1 MKLSWKIVL
10 TVLLIVTLAVSVSS
24 YIMIASTFQAE
35 LDSQAGAASGESQML
50 CLTLGA
56 LASQAV
62 GSGESALLEQ
72 LEGSSFFQN
81 YAMLVY
87 RSDGT
92 VLWKN
97 REEPA
102 NLTPADVG
110 QEGLCYAFFQRDT
123 GSRRYLE
130 TVQRLELNGEP
141 FYVDLLQG
149 ADQAFSQRDANL
161 QIYRQ
166 VMLLSVA
173 ACTLASIACAAVLTG
188 PIRKLSRSTRSIAG
202 GQYSHRVK
210 VRSRDELGALA
221 EDFNRMADA
230 LELKIQELAA
240 AAQRQKD
247 FTASFAHELK
257 TPLTSVIGYADTLRS
272 RELPRLQQLE
282 AVNYIFSE
290 GKRLEAMSFSL
301 LDLFA
306 LERTAPQLV
315 TVQAQALARAVAESM
330 GYVMS
335 QSGVE
340 LRLSV
345 EPGSFP
351 GEPNLLKT
359 LLYNLLDNARKASQ
373 SGSSVELLGCT
384 TPQGYLF
391 QVTDHGRGIPQE
403 ALDRITEP
411 FYMVD
416 KSRARAQGGAGLGLA
431 LCQRI
436 ASAHGAQLRFE
447 SRVGAG
453 TTVSLILGG
462 SEP

>member
-10 TVLLIVTLAVSVSS
+10 TVLLIVTLTVSVSS

-221 EDFNRMADA
+221 EDFN
-230 LELKIQELAA
+230 L
-240 AAQRQKD
+240 
-247 FTASFAHELK
+247 
-257 TPLTSVIGYADTLRS
+257 
-272 RELPRLQQLE
+272 
-282 AVNYIFSE
+282 
-290 GKRLEAMSFSL
+290 
-301 LDLFA
+301 
-306 LERTAPQLV
+306 
-315 TVQAQALARAVAESM
+315 
-330 GYVMS
+330 
-335 QSGVE
+335 
-340 LRLSV
+340 
-345 EPGSFP
+345 
-351 GEPNLLKT
+351 
-359 LLYNLLDNARKASQ
+359 
-373 SGSSVELLGCT
+373 
-384 TPQGYLF
+384 
-391 QVTDHGRGIPQE
+391 
-403 ALDRITEP
+403 
-411 FYMVD
+411 
-416 KSRARAQGGAGLGLA
+416 
-431 LCQRI
+431 
-436 ASAHGAQLRFE
+436 
-447 SRVGAG
+447 
-453 TTVSLILGG
+453 SLIHI
-462 SEP
+462 

>member
-130 TVQRLELNGEP
+130 TVQRLELNGET

-210 VRSRDELGALA
+210 VRSRDELGA
-221 EDFNRMADA
+221 
-230 LELKIQELAA
+230 LAA

-416 KSRARAQGGAGLGLA
+416 KSRSRAQGGAGLGLA

-436 ASAHGAQLRFE
+436 ASAHDAQLRFE

>member
-10 TVLLIVTLAVSVSS
+10 TVLLIVTLTVSVSS

-359 LLYNLLDNARKASQ
+359 R
-373 SGSSVELLGCT
+373 CT
-384 TPQGYLF
+384 TSWTMPARPPSPGPPWSCWAVPPLRVTCSRSPTTAGASPRRPWTGSRSLF
-391 QVTDHGRGIPQE
+391 TW
-403 ALDRITEP
+403 
-411 FYMVD
+411 
-416 KSRARAQGGAGLGLA
+416 
-431 LCQRI
+431 
-436 ASAHGAQLRFE
+436 
-447 SRVGAG
+447 
-453 TTVSLILGG
+453 
-462 SEP
+462 